1 MRCGKKALH
10 RETRTQFARVVVE
23 APNLV
28 SLEVDHSSLRPLCVA
43 TVTEQL
49 GFGQAKDTD
58 GRCWAEGGV
67 ASRDPSTHTHFSYIA
82 VAPAAFLAPRLTHD
96 WEHQLLIFLKRT
108 QRAGGCWS
116 ALCQSRH
123 CTGSSA
129 HRRPWSRFVFSLCCV
144 LTVAPLKNNWTFLCT
159 APRP

>member
-1 MRCGKKALH
+1 MQRCGKKALH

-96 WEHQLLIFLKRT
+96 WEHQLLSKENPKSGRLLKRSLPKPSLHWK
-108 QRAGGCWS
+108 QRPPPPV
-116 ALCQSRH
+116 
-123 CTGSSA
+123 SSVC
-129 HRRPWSRFVFSLCCV
+129 FFSLCV
-144 LTVAPLKNNWTFLCT
+144 LTVTPLKNNWTFLCT

>member
-28 SLEVDHSSLRPLCVA
+28 SLEVDHSSLRPLPVA

-58 GRCWAEGGV
+58 GRSWGAWPKGLPPPRRPPT
-67 ASRDPSTHTHFSYIA
+67 SNYI
-82 VAPAAFLAPRLTHD
+82 VAPPPSHGLPHG
-96 WEHQLLIFLKRT
+96 Q
-108 QRAGGCWS
+108 
-116 ALCQSRH
+116 
-123 CTGSSA
+123 
-129 HRRPWSRFVFSLCCV
+129 
-144 LTVAPLKNNWTFLCT
+144 
-159 APRP
+159 

>member
-96 WEHQLLIFLKRT
+96 WEHQLLIFPKRT
-108 QRAGGCWS
+108 QRVGGC
-116 ALCQSRH
+116 
-123 CTGSSA
+123 
-129 HRRPWSRFVFSLCCV
+129 
-144 LTVAPLKNNWTFLCT
+144 
-159 APRP
+159 